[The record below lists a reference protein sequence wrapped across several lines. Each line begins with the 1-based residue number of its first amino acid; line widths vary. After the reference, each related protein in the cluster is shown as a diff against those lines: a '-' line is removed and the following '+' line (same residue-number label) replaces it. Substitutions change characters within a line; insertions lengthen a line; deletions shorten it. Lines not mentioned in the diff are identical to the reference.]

1 LELLGALDGR
11 VGADIEPRVAKH
23 PRGKH
28 RDRGEARVALRAQD
42 RVGRQRHFRRVELA
56 VIEHAPEGLAR
67 PQRDEGEID
76 AFRLDPAVDQRLGAV
91 VAPARDGELDPGHSL
106 SPPPASL
113 RAQRSNLTS
122 LAHEYWAEIAS
133 SPFGLLAMTPF
144 PTTRCSD
151 CGCSGR

>member
-1 LELLGALDGR
+1 
-11 VGADIEPRVAKH
+11 
-23 PRGKH
+23 
-28 RDRGEARVALRAQD
+28 
-42 RVGRQRHFRRVELA
+42 
-56 VIEHAPEGLAR
+56 EHAPEGLAR

-151 CGCSGR
+151 CGCSGRSRSGSPAWPGSSTHRPRAPRDDRPSRSARASRRPRTR